1 MKVLIRVDAGP
12 TIGIGHAMRCTTL
25 ALELAHTGHA
35 VEIVTEGLPSNIRDR
50 LAHPRIVV
58 GGRQPQELVTDLAD
72 GPTAEHPDVIVVD
85 GYHLGPEVERLAA
98 ADQILL
104 LIDDNGELPVEH
116 AHLVLNQNLHADR
129 SLYPTI
135 RSDTLMLAGPPYALL
150 RSDVLSLDRPEPD
163 AVGRRL
169 VVTLGGADPA
179 RLTRP
184 ILTGLLEDPRNTIV
198 VAIGPANL
206 DRSDIENL
214 ASASEGRISIDPG
227 DLLTGFRSADIAV
240 IGGGTTLWEVAF
252 LGLPAVAAIVA
263 DNQLFGTYAA
273 ASRGFVA
280 AVDVRAES
288 DAQGILAAVRSL
300 LDDADRRRQM
310 TCSGRTV
317 FDGRGAARVVEALQ
331 ERTSAAVRGVS

>member
-1 MKVLIRVDAGP
+1 M
-12 TIGIGHAMRCTTL
+12 C
-25 ALELAHTGHA
+25 
-35 VEIVTEGLPSNIRDR
+35 IRDR
-50 LAHPRIVV
+50 
-58 GGRQPQELVTDLAD
+58 
-72 GPTAEHPDVIVVD
+72 
-85 GYHLGPEVERLAA
+85 
-98 ADQILL
+98 
-104 LIDDNGELPVEH
+104 
-116 AHLVLNQNLHADR
+116 
-129 SLYPTI
+129 
-135 RSDTLMLAGPPYALL
+135 
-150 RSDVLSLDRPEPD
+150 
-163 AVGRRL
+163 
-169 VVTLGGADPA
+169 
-179 RLTRP
+179 
-184 ILTGLLEDPRNTIV
+184 DPRNTIV